1 MNSLYFNKEILF
13 QHSRAAIATF
23 IAIMLLSLNAFPQ
36 STISGTV
43 FDADTNE
50 PIAGANVLVPNATL
64 GVATDRDGHFTITS
78 SHSITELTFSFIGYK
93 TTTIAVSGEDQ
104 YSVYLESSFVDGQ
117 PVIVSASRNA
127 QRRSE
132 APVAISAISSK
143 ELAEIKPTMLYQALN
158 LFAGVNMVDLGNE
171 QHTMSIRQPINYKA
185 FFLYLEDGIPI
196 RPTGLFN
203 HNALIEINMA
213 GMERIEVLKGP
224 SSSLYGSNGVGGAIN
239 FITPKP
245 AAELTS
251 SVSAQGNDLGYRRGD
266 FSISG
271 QSGDLGIYAGGY
283 FAQRRDGWR
292 EHSDMDKISL
302 TMRADYRF
310 DELTTLVTTATT
322 NHLDTDMTGSLDSSS
337 YFGQEYSSLHTFTF
351 RKVNATRVRSTL
363 NRAWNSLQ
371 KTDATVFFR
380 RNNIAQ
386 NPSYRVRENRAIP
399 TEATGEENDNAFNS
413 IGLNLQHLAFIPQLN
428 GKVTAGLYL
437 DRSPNTYESFFIN
450 VSRDPNSGIF
460 TSYTATDSLLSN
472 YDIDLLNTAFYGQ
485 FDFSPINR
493 LNIVLGFRFDRMDY
507 DFDNHL
513 PPSAF
518 TGAPDETNQF
528 SQLSPKAGFTYEWQR
543 GRGFYANYSRGFM
556 PPEVTELYR
565 GVSVPILESATFDN
579 YEVGSWMSLFDNKVQ
594 LDVSLYQLEGE
605 NEIISVQLDDGSR
618 INANAGQT
626 RHRGIE
632 YAIGVQANR
641 SLSFRFSGTN
651 AQHQFI
657 QYADNRG
664 NIFDGND
671 MNGAPGFIFNSALT
685 YRPSFLRG
693 LRLGLE
699 WQHVD
704 SYWMNEANTKEFKG
718 YDLLNFRV
726 GYAFQ
731 GVEFWA
737 NMFNLSDDL
746 YAVNAQKTAWGESYS
761 PGLPLSVTF
770 GLGYQIGR

>member
-1 MNSLYFNKEILF
+1 MNSIHRNETATRTHHLLIV
-13 QHSRAAIATF
+13 AIF
-23 IAIMLLSLNAFPQ
+23 VISLLCSIAISAQ
-36 STISGTV
+36 TTISGTLL
-43 FDADTNE
+43 DAETRE
-50 PIAGANVLVPNATL
+50 PIAGANVLVPNATI
-64 GVATDRDGHFTITS
+64 GVATDKSGNFTITS
-78 SHSITELTFSFIGYK
+78 HRIDKLTFSFIGYK
-93 TTTIAVSGEDQ
+93 TQTIEIDMASN
-104 YSVYLESSFVDGQ
+104 LEVLMEPSFVDGQ

-127 QRRSE
+127 QRRAE
-132 APVAISAISSK
+132 APVAISAISAK

-239 FITPKP
+239 FITPAPGK
-245 AAELTS
+245 ELRS
-251 SVSAQGNDLGYRRGD
+251 YASLQGNDLGYRRGD
-266 FSISG
+266 FSASG
-271 QSGDLGIYAGGY
+271 QTGNLGLYAGGY

-302 TMRADYRF
+302 TLRADYQF
-310 DELTTLVTTATT
+310 DDVTHLVTTATT

-363 NRAWNSLQ
+363 TRAWSSLQ
-371 KTDATVFFR
+371 KTDATLFFR

-386 NPSYRVRENRAIP
+386 NPSYRVRENRANP
-399 TEATGEENDNAFNS
+399 TRATGEENDNAFTS
-413 IGLNLQHLAFIPQLN
+413 VGLNLQHLTYLPAFN
-428 GKVTAGLYL
+428 GRVTAGLYL
-437 DRSPNTYESFFIN
+437 DRSPNTYESFFVN
-450 VSRDPNSGIF
+450 VSRDPLSGIF
-460 TSYTATDSLLSN
+460 TSYSMTDSLLSD

-485 FDFSPINR
+485 FDFSPLNR
-493 LNIVLGFRFDRMDY
+493 LNIVLGFRYDRMDY

-518 TGAPDETNQF
+518 TGAPDETNDF
-528 SQLSPKAGFTYEWQR
+528 SQLSPKAGFTYEWQN
-543 GRGFYANYSRGFM
+543 GRGIYANYSRGFM

-565 GVSVPILESATFDN
+565 GVKVPVLASATFNN
-579 YEVGSWMSLFDNKVQ
+579 YEVGSWISLFNNKVQ
-594 LDVSLYQLEGE
+594 IDASLYQLEGE

-626 RHRGIE
+626 RHRGVE

-651 AQHQFI
+651 AQHEFI
-657 QYADNRG
+657 EYQDNRG
-664 NIFDGND
+664 NIFDGNN
-671 MNGAPGFIFNSALT
+671 MNGAPNLVFNTGFT
-685 YRPSFLRG
+685 YRPDFLKG
-693 LRLGLE
+693 LRLGAE
-699 WQHVD
+699 WQHVG
-704 SYWMNEANTKEFKG
+704 SYWMNEANTKEFAG
-718 YDLLNFRV
+718 YDLLNLRI

-737 NMFNLSDDL
+737 NMFNLTDDL
-746 YAVNAQKTAWGESYS
+746 YAVNAQKTAWGENYS
-761 PGLPLSVTF
+761 PGLPLSLTF
-770 GLGYQIGR
+770 GLGYNLGR